1 MKKTLMIIFMVL
13 LLTFCACSVNDDEEM
28 PNDVDIIGN
37 EENSTYPFSD
47 INLHIL
53 NLDENEKIEKII
65 ILMDSHILLT
75 SSGNLYSWGYNTDGA
90 LGLGLPE
97 ETFIDTPQKLDIA
110 EHISNIFGSTNGNVI
125 IAITENGE
133 IYGWGSNL
141 YSIFPGSERIVA
153 IPQKIDTEF
162 KVTAV
167 DVAFNS
173 FTLMD
178 SNNKMISMGT
188 IDSGPIYFPEMR
200 EDLNNSFTE
209 IIFFENTEILQ
220 FANVETYQVFLSA
233 DGKIYVKGSLCAEND
248 SFAFDEIT
256 EIVFPE
262 KIVKFIAL
270 FDSIVALGED
280 GKLYL
285 YGFDTYGI
293 ACETENDDRYFSSP
307 TLIDKNIGSIS
318 EIWSSRT
325 AVIVKNTNNEFYIW
339 GYNTGNLCSDEN
351 SNQMIYVPQKLN
363 IPSDTVDVFLGA
375 FSCIVKTSGDELY
388 AWGSNYK
395 RTLLDPAYETAF
407 APVRI
412 Y

>member
-1 MKKTLMIIFMVL
+1 MKKILIIILTVFL
-13 LLTFCACSVNDDEEM
+13 LAFCACSVNNEEM
-28 PNDVDIIGN
+28 PSNIDSIGDK
-37 EENSTYPFSD
+37 ENITYPFSD
-47 INLHIL
+47 MNLHIL
-53 NLDENEKIEKII
+53 NLEENEDIKKIV
-65 ILMDSHILLT
+65 ILSDCHILLT
-75 SSGNLYSWGYNTDGA
+75 SSGNLYSWGYSTDGA
-90 LGLGLPE
+90 LGLGLVE
-97 ETFIDTPQKLDIA
+97 ETFVEIPQKIDIA
-110 EHISNIFGSTNGNVI
+110 EPISDIFGSTNGNVI
-125 IAITENGE
+125 IAITEKGE

-141 YSIFPGSERIVA
+141 YSIFPNSDKIIA
-153 IPQKIDTEF
+153 IPQKIDTGFE
-162 KVTAV
+162 VIAV

-178 SNNKMISMGT
+178 SNNRIISIGT
-188 IDSGPIYFPEMR
+188 IDAGHIYFPEMR

-209 IIFFENTEILQ
+209 VIFSEDIEISQ
-220 FANVETYQVFLSA
+220 FANVETYQVFLST

-256 EIVFPE
+256 EIVFPQ

-293 ACETENDDRYFSSP
+293 ACENETDDRNFSSP

-325 AVIVKNTNNEFYIW
+325 ALIVKNTDDEFYIW

-351 SNQMIYVPQKLN
+351 VNQMIYVPQRLN
-363 IPSDTVDVFLGA
+363 IPKDTDDVFLGA
-375 FSCIVKTSGDELY
+375 FSCIIKTNSDELY

-395 RTLLDPAYETAF
+395 HTLLEPTYETAF
-407 APVRI
+407 SPVRI